1 MPVEIFPADRQL
13 TYWEKL
19 VGFTF
24 NPSWSVD
31 VQTIKKFYAD
41 IIDLLNNE
49 RMTVSVRR
57 EKLYS
62 IAIEKAA
69 TAQMWAVK
77 AITWKE

>member
-1 MPVEIFPADRQL
+1 
-13 TYWEKL
+13 
-19 VGFTF
+19 
-24 NPSWSVD
+24 
-31 VQTIKKFYAD
+31 
-41 IIDLLNNE
+41 
-49 RMTVSVRR
+49 MTVSVRR